1 MSAPT
6 ILTNYV
12 KFCCRFQQML
22 VRSSSFVA
30 PSRPTIKV
38 TDEKSVVVEVSA
50 IIQERFYFTESFN
63 EIFGNLTLNIPVIY
77 RPVPRFL
84 L

>member
-22 VRSSSFVA
+22 VRSRSFVA

-50 IIQERFYFTESFN
+50 IIQERS
-63 EIFGNLTLNIPVIY
+63 I
-77 RPVPRFL
+77 L
-84 L
+84 LKVLM